1 MSVTLAFQVSA
12 EFLHINDLL
21 KGAQISAHGK
31 QKCPMLQIEKNW
43 LKNNFI
49 SFGKISIYP
58 FAFNN
63 SRSEHE
69 VKQVFFNTFMV

>member
-1 MSVTLAFQVSA
+1 MASKNVLDPM
-12 EFLHINDLL
+12 L
-21 KGAQISAHGK
+21 QIA
-31 QKCPMLQIEKNW
+31 MLQIEKKG